1 MGNYYLYKANQS
13 LAKGDKRSLDYLQK
27 ASFFDPTHPEPY
39 LLLSQIYK
47 RAYWNTKN
55 KVFLENAIH
64 AQIKVTNLLPLNSDL
79 YLNLAKFCEDA
90 KRIEEAQL
98 YYEKAVSINPHIPR
112 YKEELASFLARN
124 QETGKAIVLWEDL
137 KTFLEK
143 YEPRGTNLM
152 KVYLCLGINYKKK
165 GNLSLAKIN
174 LNAVINFEE
183 NIVEKEE
190 LNSFIRRD
198 FISYKRIAED
208 ELKNLN

>member
-1 MGNYYLYKANQS
+1 
-13 LAKGDKRSLDYLQK
+13 
-27 ASFFDPTHPEPY
+27 
-39 LLLSQIYK
+39 
-47 RAYWNTKN
+47 
-55 KVFLENAIH
+55 
-64 AQIKVTNLLPLNSDL
+64 
-79 YLNLAKFCEDA
+79 
-90 KRIEEAQL
+90 
-98 YYEKAVSINPHIPR
+98 
-112 YKEELASFLARN
+112 
-124 QETGKAIVLWEDL
+124 
-137 KTFLEK
+137 
-143 YEPRGTNLM
+143 M